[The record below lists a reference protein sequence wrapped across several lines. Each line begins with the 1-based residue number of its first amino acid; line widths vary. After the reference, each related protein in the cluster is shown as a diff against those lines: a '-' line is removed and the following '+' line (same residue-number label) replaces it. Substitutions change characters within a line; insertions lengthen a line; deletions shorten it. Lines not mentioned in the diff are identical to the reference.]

1 MSGQGA
7 DGALERVDGSGEGC
21 NEVVVCFLGC
31 FLGGL
36 LISKRVLELGTE
48 GVDEFDDLLDLVLIG
63 LGCSAE
69 LDEAFEDWSEAWG
82 YFTYG
87 LYV

>member
-7 DGALERVDGSGEGC
+7 DGTLERVDGGGEGC
-21 NEVVVCFLGC
+21 NEAVVSLLGC
-31 FLGGL
+31 FLGGM

-48 GVDEFDDLLDLVLIG
+48 GIDEFNDLLDLVLIG

-69 LDEAFEDWSEAWG
+69 LDETFEDWSEAWG